1 MRPKASAATP
11 SPKRLVCVFSPD
23 GFPAEHWATSER
35 TGALSLGP
43 ALAGPMKDH
52 AKDLIAVR
60 GLLDWDGA
68 TNHPEFAATFT
79 ATKGDRNISLDQ
91 VVADEIAGDTRRSL
105 TLGVWGAKGGPG
117 QSISYAGPARP
128 RPVTVD
134 PMTTFK
140 ELFSNGTPM
149 GMAEVSGA
157 LARRRSVLDIVKRD
171 FDSLIPSLSGADRS
185 RLSDHAD
192 QIRSLENRL
201 MVGTTPAPQTCSAPT
216 TGALDLES
224 FSSIPKISELQIEL
238 IAHAF
243 ACDLTR
249 VATLQ
254 FAQGPSDQVYSWV
267 PTRQPNWTIHQHGH
281 ESPIDDVIKLHS
293 WDASQVAFLIK
304 RLKDEGVFENT
315 LVVWGTEL
323 ARGNHGPGDRA
334 FLMAGSLG
342 GHYRTG
348 RVENF
353 STTGYVPPL
362 QSRNYF
368 GAFLLNIAQ
377 AFGSKRTS
385 FGDSYFCQGG
395 PTPIEQGGW
404 A

>member
-1 MRPKASAATP
+1 
-11 SPKRLVCVFSPD
+11 V
-23 GFPAEHWATSER
+23 PA
-35 TGALSLGP
+35 
-43 ALAGPMKDH
+43 
-52 AKDLIAVR
+52 
-60 GLLDWDGA
+60 
-68 TNHPEFAATFT
+68 
-79 ATKGDRNISLDQ
+79 
-91 VVADEIAGDTRRSL
+91 
-105 TLGVWGAKGGPG
+105 
-117 QSISYAGPARP
+117 
-128 RPVTVD
+128 
-134 PMTTFK
+134 
-140 ELFSNGTPM
+140 
-149 GMAEVSGA
+149 
-157 LARRRSVLDIVKRD
+157 
-171 FDSLIPSLSGADRS
+171 LSGADRS
-185 RLSDHAD
+185 RLADHAD
-192 QIRSLENRL
+192 QVRTLERRL
-201 MVGTTPAPQTCSAPT
+201 MEALSPTAPTSTCSAPAT
-216 TGALDLES
+216 AAVNLES
-224 FSSIPKISELQIEL
+224 FASIPKISELQIEL

-254 FAQGPSDQVYSWV
+254 FGQGPSDQVYSWV
-267 PTRQPNWTIHQHGH
+267 PTRNPNWTIHQHGH

-304 RLKDEGVFENT
+304 RLKEEGVFENS

-353 STTGYVPPL
+353 TTSGYVPPTE
-362 QSRNYF
+362 SRNYF

-377 AFGSKRTS
+377 AFGSTRTT
-385 FGDSYFCQGG
+385 FGDGYFCQGG